1 MEPGSLGVQSCCLLG
16 EVGLDFLRA
25 GKVVHAGRGP
35 HRMRLQELDA
45 QYFSNA
51 GGVDEIA
58 R

>member
-1 MEPGSLGVQSCCLLG
+1 MESGSLGVQSYYRLG
-16 EVGLDFLRA
+16 GVGLGFLRA

-51 GGVDEIA
+51 GGVDETA